1 MFGRRRHQQSKPQ
14 WREPTAEP
22 PVKEDK
28 AAAEAEESPPPPSA
42 TAPAPSGP
50 VPSGPTPSGPAPT
63 RPSKPAP
70 KPDASAVLN
79 RQPTSPV
86 RPDQPRRNGA
96 QRQADHAA
104 EAAERKKLTVGRDI
118 EVSGDIRAC
127 DRLVV
132 EGRVEADLS
141 DSKVLE
147 VAPSGSFKGSAVI
160 DVAEIAGRFEGDL
173 TVRDRLYLR
182 ETGRVNG
189 TIRYRGLEIES
200 GGRIGGTL
208 VELSDEDVKR
218 LGETGE
224 TAASESPEAGEPA
237 PMQRDPRHSADGDE
251 AGDGLSGSRTARSDA
266 LGT

>member
-1 MFGRRRHQQSKPQ
+1 MFGKRRHQQSKPQ

-22 PVKEDK
+22 PVTEDTAAP
-28 AAAEAEESPPPPSA
+28 AAAEPAPSA
-42 TAPAPSGP
+42 SDPAPSGP
-50 VPSGPTPSGPAPT
+50 APSGPAPT
-63 RPSKPAP
+63 RASKPAP

-79 RQPTSPV
+79 RQPTPPV
-86 RPDQPRRNGA
+86 RPDQGRRNGA
-96 QRQADHAA
+96 QRQAGQAT
-104 EAAERKKLTVGRDI
+104 ESAERKKLTVGRDI

-132 EGRVEADLS
+132 EGRVEADLN

-147 VAPSGSFKGSAVI
+147 VAPSGTFKGSAVI

-208 VELSDEDVKR
+208 VELSDDDVKR
-218 LGETGE
+218 LGETAE
-224 TAASESPEAGEPA
+224 PASTAAPEADEPA
-237 PMQRDPRHSADGDE
+237 PMQREPQQASDARG
-251 AGDGLSGSRTARSDA
+251 AGTGAGSETARSDA
-266 LGT
+266 MGT